1 LIQSI
6 AELLEFT
13 GLHPECLELEL
24 TETMLISDA
33 EEAIRSM
40 HALKDLGI
48 RLSLDDFGTGYSS
61 LSYLSRFPID
71 ALKIDQSFVQK
82 MEIDAASVAIV
93 DTVISIAHRLGLSV
107 TAEGVE
113 TENQLALLRERGCDE
128 LQGYLISH
136 PMPAPRIEPLLDAQA
151 LSHER

>member
-1 LIQSI
+1 
-6 AELLEFT
+6 
-13 GLHPECLELEL
+13 
-24 TETMLISDA
+24 MLIGDA
-33 EEAIRSM
+33 EDAICSM

-71 ALKIDQSFVQK
+71 ALKIDQVFVQK
-82 MEIDAASVAIV
+82 MEIDAASLAIV

-113 TENQLALLRERGCDE
+113 TEHQRALLRERGCDE
-128 LQGYLISH
+128 LQGYLIAH
-136 PMPAPRIEPLLDAQA
+136 PLPASRIESLLHAQA
-151 LSHER
+151 LSNER